1 MWWKL
6 FCFAL
11 VAGLLLA
18 ASRSVTA
25 IELSP
30 EDLDFFEKQVR
41 PLLVKRC
48 FECHG
53 GAKSRGGLSLNIAAG
68 WQKGGESGLA
78 IVPGK
83 PEESLLIAAINY
95 RSLEMPP
102 ADKGGKLPG
111 DEIAVLTKWVA
122 MGAPDP
128 RTGGDAIGG
137 MNREEAKSWWAFQ
150 PLPLTG
156 AVADPKSGAQHIDG
170 LLETEIDRHGLSAA
184 PPADRRTLI
193 RRITYDL
200 TGLPPTPAE
209 VDAFLAD
216 QSSEAVATLIDRLL
230 DSPQYGVQWGRHW
243 LDVVRYA
250 DTAGENTDRPLP
262 HAWRYRNWVIDAFNR
277 DLPFDQ
283 FVRMQIAGDI
293 SQQNQDFPQR
303 AEGIIATGYLA
314 ISRRFGHDIDKD
326 MYLTYEDV
334 IDNLGKNFLGLALG
348 CARCH
353 DHKYDPVSAEDYY
366 ALYGIFESTR
376 FAFPGCEPKGQP
388 RDLVPLIDPA
398 KADALQADYRQK
410 LARYEELAGAAQREA
425 QRLKQLAADSSRT
438 LAESAVKEGE
448 SISISAGREEQLTDI
463 AMNKGEVLQLTVLPN
478 ANHGA
483 DTTRVELEISSL
495 AANRPR
501 IWNPDS
507 LIDRF
512 VTAGPA
518 IEQDGAVWCLLDV
531 AEGPRFL
538 HEKKEQINGKSGL
551 NGWAIGDTP
560 SSIVNANRD
569 SLDVWTRLPP
579 RAFFVHPGPQRNVA
593 VAWICPED
601 GVFRVRGTVT
611 DAHPAG
617 LDGVSF
623 RLEHIASSD
632 FGVGLV
638 TLGTGVAT
646 QRPQPPEPPAV
657 PVAYAVIDGEPKNAR
672 YQDRGDPEKPGVEVP
687 RHWLSVFG
695 GAEVSTG
702 SGSGR
707 GELSQ
712 WVAAH
717 PLTARVMANRI
728 WQWHFGRG
736 LVPSSNDF
744 GARGERPTHAE
755 LLDWLAAQFVESGYS
770 VKFMHRLILQTAA
783 YQRASAAPSAADPEN
798 RWLAHFRRRRLTAEE
813 IRDSLLAASGQLDLT
828 LGEAHPFPPEKTWS
842 FTQHAPFNAV
852 YETNR
857 RSAYLMVQRQ
867 RRHPF
872 LALFDGAD
880 PNASTPA
887 RQTTT
892 VPTQALYF
900 INDPFFHAQ
909 ASAFARL
916 LLSLP
921 DDEVR
926 LAQTYRKLFQR
937 DPSAGERERMQ
948 RFLDRY
954 SGEPGEQ
961 WPALVRVLMASNE
974 FLHVD

>member
-1 MWWKL
+1 MRRQ
-6 FCFAL
+6 FSCVAL
-11 VAGLLLA
+11 VAGLLLVASSSSTA
-18 ASRSVTA
+18 A
-25 IELSP
+25 ELLP
-30 EDLDFFEKQVR
+30 DDLDFFFEKQVR

-53 GAKSRGGLSLNIAAG
+53 GAKSSGGLSLGSAAG
-68 WQKGGESGLA
+68 WQKGGDSGPA

-102 ADKGGKLPG
+102 VDKGGKLPD

-122 MGAPDP
+122 MRAPDP
-128 RTGGDAIGG
+128 RTGGEAIGG
-137 MNREEAKSWWAFQ
+137 MTREEANIWWAFQ
-150 PLPLTG
+150 PLPVTG
-156 AVADPKSGAQHIDG
+156 AVADLKSGVQHIDR
-170 LLETEIDRHGLSAA
+170 LLQTEIDRQGLSIAA
-184 PPADRRTLI
+184 PADRRTFV

-200 TGLPPTPAE
+200 TGLPPTPAD
-209 VDAFLAD
+209 VKAFLAD
-216 QSSEAVATLIDRLL
+216 QSPEAVATLIDRLL

-243 LDVVRYA
+243 LDIVRYA

-283 FVRMQIAGDI
+283 FVTMQIAGDKQ
-293 SQQNQDFPQR
+293 SLDFPQR
-303 AEGIIATGYLA
+303 TDGIIATGYLA

-353 DHKYDPVSAEDYY
+353 DHKYDPVSSEDYY

-398 KADALQADYRQK
+398 EMDAMQADYQQK
-410 LARYEELAGAAQREA
+410 LAKYEELAGAAQRDV

-438 LAESAVKEGE
+438 LAEATVEEGQ
-448 SISISAGREEQLTDI
+448 SVSMLAAGQDRLMYI
-463 AMNKGEVLQLTVLPN
+463 AMRKGEVLQLTVLPN

-483 DTTRVELEISSL
+483 DTTRVELEIT
-495 AANRPR
+495 AQKADRPR
-501 IWNPDS
+501 VWNPE
-507 LIDRF
+507 LLVDRF
-512 VTAGPA
+512 VTGGPA
-518 IEQDGAVWCLLDV
+518 IEQDGAIWCLLDV
-531 AEGPRFL
+531 AEGPQFL
-538 HEKKEQINGKSGL
+538 HEKKEQINGKLGL

-560 SSIVNANRD
+560 SSIVNANMNA
-569 SLDVWTRLPP
+569 LEVWTRLPP
-579 RAFFVHPGPQRNVA
+579 RAFFVHPGHQRSVA

-601 GVFRVRGTVT
+601 GAYRVRGTVT

-632 FGVGLV
+632 FGTGLV
-638 TLGTGVAT
+638 KLGSVAAT
-646 QRPQPPEPPAV
+646 QRPQPPEPPAI

-672 YQDRGDPEKPGVEVP
+672 FQDRGDPEKPSAEIP
-687 RHWLSVFG
+687 RRWLSVFG
-695 GAEVSTG
+695 GAEVPTG
-702 SGSGR
+702 AGSGR
-707 GELSQ
+707 RELSQ
-712 WVAAH
+712 WISVH

-728 WQWHFGRG
+728 WEWHFGRG

-744 GARGERPTHAE
+744 GSRGERATHPE

-783 YQRASAAPSAADPEN
+783 YHRASEAMSAADPEN

-813 IRDSLLAASGQLDLT
+813 IRDSLLAVSGQLDLT
-828 LGEAHPFPPEKTWS
+828 PGEAHPFPPEKTWS

-872 LALFDGAD
+872 LAIFDGAD

-909 ASAFARL
+909 AAAFAQL
-916 LLSLP
+916 MLSLP
-921 DDEVR
+921 EDEVR
-926 LAQTYRKLFQR
+926 LTQMYHRLFER
-937 DPSAGERERMQ
+937 DPSTDERERMQ
-948 RFLDRY
+948 RFLGSY
-954 SGEPGEQ
+954 PSEMAEK
-961 WPALVRVLMASNE
+961 WSALARVLMASNE